1 MGGARGRRPASASE
15 RGGGDPGAET
25 AERKRSF
32 PFGKLRKTEFGNK
45 RKTELSCPGDPG
57 AEAERSYVFGKRSFR
72 TFSENGV
79 FVCFRETEFWYPG
92 EGGGEVVGACCGV
105 GREQRRRRGP
115 SEPVRVPALAGCELR
130 RAGFFRLPIS
140 GARPAARG
148 PAGAGGRAGG
158 WVVGVWR
165 GGEGKRERQR
175 DREREGALFTVDDGR
190 GGNAGGGGRGFSG
203 PAGPPVTERGSRSEV
218 TPRSVSDSLLSDSS
232 LSQ

>member
-1 MGGARGRRPASASE
+1 MFSE
-15 RGGGDPGAET
+15 NGVFVR
-25 AERKRSF
+25 F
-32 PFGKLRKTEFGNK
+32 RKTEF
-45 RKTELSCPGDPG
+45 
-57 AEAERSYVFGKRSFR
+57 SYVFGKRSFGIPAR
-72 TFSENGV
+72 
-79 FVCFRETEFWYPG
+79 
-92 EGGGEVVGACCGV
+92 GGGEVVGACCGV